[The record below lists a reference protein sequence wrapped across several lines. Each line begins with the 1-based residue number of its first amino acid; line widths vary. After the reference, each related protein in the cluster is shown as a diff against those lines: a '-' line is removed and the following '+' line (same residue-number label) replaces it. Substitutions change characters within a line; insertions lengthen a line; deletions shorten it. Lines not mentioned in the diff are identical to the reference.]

1 MMSMKNTREQ
11 TFNALEMIAQ
21 RKYWI
26 TIKIERWDVYGKSYI
41 ISGKCPHLF
50 IKHIWNA
57 SGSSHAHTAVRYHN
71 HLITQISNGFDFSLP
86 RRSGNST
93 AKWTLS
99 ETNDVP
105 IF

>member
-1 MMSMKNTREQ
+1 MFMVNRILYQ
-11 TFNALEMIAQ
+11 GNALIYLSNIFETQ
-21 RKYWI
+21 
-26 TIKIERWDVYGKSYI
+26 V
-41 ISGKCPHLF
+41 
-50 IKHIWNA
+50 
-57 SGSSHAHTAVRYHN
+57 AHRMHTQTLRYHN

-99 ETNDVP
+99 ETYDVP